1 MGVSSG
7 FVFIG
12 LLMVLVGVIF
22 IYLSIRATPSEING
36 EKDRIR
42 YIGPLPIVVEGERKW
57 ILLALLVTT
66 FIILYLVTK
75 PMYLGLR
82 GAVRIG

>member
-22 IYLSIRATPSEING
+22 IYLSIRATPSEINR
-36 EKDRIR
+36 EKDGIR
-42 YIGPLPIVVEGERKW
+42 YIGPLPIVVDGERKW
-57 ILLALLVTT
+57 ILFALLVTT

-75 PMYLGLR
+75 PMYLELR
-82 GAVRIG
+82 GVVRIG